1 MTFLYVYFLQRYIEI
16 YAALIAKGAANEG
29 ATILES
35 MTSQVVELDP
45 KTNKVNVESIKPF
58 SWSEEE
64 VAADLAKRDRDKG
77 RKTADDPSK
86 EQMMKIHEEQ
96 LKKVEEHLKAAAA
109 KPN

>member
-1 MTFLYVYFLQRYIEI
+1 
-16 YAALIAKGAANEG
+16 
-29 ATILES
+29 
-35 MTSQVVELDP
+35 MTSHAVELDP

-64 VAADLAKRDRDKG
+64 VAAELAKRDKDKEQ
-77 RKTADDPSK
+77 KTAYDPTK